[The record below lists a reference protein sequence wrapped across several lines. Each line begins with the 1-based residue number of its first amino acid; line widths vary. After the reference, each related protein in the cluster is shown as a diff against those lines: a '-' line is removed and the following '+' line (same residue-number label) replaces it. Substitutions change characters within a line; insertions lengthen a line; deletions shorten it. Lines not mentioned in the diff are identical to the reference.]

1 LPDAVA
7 LTSLTA
13 PGSPPLHPHPII
25 SSRAMQT
32 QHLAETAMFQQLPPN
47 VRSFLFESE
56 RRVIEH
62 CLRLLRAR
70 DLAGDHRERLIR
82 LAKLAETHLQRLDG
96 NQPVVSRVDR

>member
-1 LPDAVA
+1 M
-7 LTSLTA
+7 
-13 PGSPPLHPHPII
+13 
-25 SSRAMQT
+25 SSRSIQT
-32 QHLAETAMFQQLPPN
+32 QHLAETAIFQQLPPS

-82 LAKLAETHLQRLDG
+82 LAKLAETHLQRLDR
-96 NQPVVSRVDR
+96 NQPIVGRADP